1 MTVKTIRLF
10 FKFNKYSFIELSWV
24 LIGLFCSFLVIRHWG
39 LSNIMSDWRKI
50 LYLSFW
56 AVIYMFGMFRC
67 FISFKTS
74 FERVRSYYRLKRM
87 FIKHGVKKSI
97 LYSLSDTPCTKTI
110 ADQLAKD
117 FNVKLEK
124 IKD

>member
-1 MTVKTIRLF
+1 MKTIKLF

-24 LIGLFCSFLVIRHWG
+24 LICFVCSYLVIKHWG
-39 LSNIMSDWRKI
+39 LESIMSDWKKI

-56 AVIYMFGMFRC
+56 SAVCMFGMFRC

-74 FERVRSYYRLKRM
+74 IERVKSYYRLKRM

-97 LYSLSDTPCTKTI
+97 LYSLSDTPCTKTV

-117 FNVKLEK
+117 FDVKLEK